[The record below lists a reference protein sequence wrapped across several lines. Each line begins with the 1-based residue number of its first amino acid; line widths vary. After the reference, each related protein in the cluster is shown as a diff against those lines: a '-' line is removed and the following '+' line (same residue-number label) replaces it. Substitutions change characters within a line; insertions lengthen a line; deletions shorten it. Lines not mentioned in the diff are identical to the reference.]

1 MPLNKSRLS
10 SPSAP
15 APEEAKEPAAVDT
28 TVSPRR
34 RGGLSTTSAAADPNP
49 EPRKDALEEQE
60 EQETDEAAAGTPEPP
75 AAVEAPKPTV
85 GRPAGAKDKAPR
97 APRAA
102 RAPVVLPEGA
112 EQSDD
117 PVILRRVLT
126 AIDNEARELRLRKE
140 AEIAE
145 IDAKYKPEQ
154 DRLKAEYKAVSS
166 KLANVLF

>member
-15 APEEAKEPAAVDT
+15 APEETKEPAAIDT

-60 EQETDEAAAGTPEPP
+60 EQETDEA

>member
-15 APEEAKEPAAVDT
+15 VPEETKEPAAIDT

-60 EQETDEAAAGTPEPP
+60 TSEAATGDPEPP
-75 AAVEAPKPTV
+75 ATVEAPKSTV